1 MEASAMSLT
10 DHQSSIARTAGV
22 PYATTRGASTESL
35 ATRQEDR
42 MAWLELIDALKD
54 WWENPDQFEPQDRPD
69 PAILIAAIRC
79 AANWMESRTQAPTH
93 ALPSG
98 SGNVA
103 FEWES
108 PGGLMIVEIVD
119 PERARFTVF
128 SGDAVASKGWWNL
141 E

>member
-1 MEASAMSLT
+1 MSRI
-10 DHQSSIARTAGV
+10 DDRSSIARTSGV
-22 PYATTRGASTESL
+22 PYATTRGAATESL
-35 ATRQEDR
+35 ATRQEER
-42 MAWLELIDALKD
+42 AVWLELIDALKD
-54 WWENPDQFEPQDRPD
+54 WWENPEQFEPQDRPD

-79 AANWMESRTQAPTH
+79 AANWMESRTLAPTH

-103 FEWES
+103 FEWEAPS
-108 PGGLMIVEIVD
+108 GLMIVEIVD

-128 SGDAVASKGWWNL
+128 SGDSVVSEGWWDL